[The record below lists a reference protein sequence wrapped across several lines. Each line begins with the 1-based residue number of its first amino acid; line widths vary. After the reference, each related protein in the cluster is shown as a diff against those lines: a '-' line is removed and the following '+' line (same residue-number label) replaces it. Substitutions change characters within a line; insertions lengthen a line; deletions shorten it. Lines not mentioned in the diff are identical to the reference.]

1 MNKNEIMEK
10 KNEGRKRSQK
20 KEGRKKTLDCC
31 MRNSHLSTCHF
42 FKLPRYS
49 QLTTHSH
56 LPSLGHLLEVLMCL
70 LPLPNLVLALFPII
84 DKHLFFQQ
92 RRSATW
98 KCSKYPYTS
107 LGHKAS
113 TLHMFSFFHKV
124 SSNNSWLS
132 LCPNP
137 CLKVSLE
144 IPNLQTY
151 L

>member
-1 MNKNEIMEK
+1 MNQNEIMKE
-10 KNEGRKRSQK
+10 KNEGRKRSQN
-20 KEGRKKTLDCC
+20 KEGEKKNLRLL
-31 MRNSHLSTCHF
+31 RNSHLSTCHF

-56 LPSLGHLLEVLMCL
+56 LPSLGHLLEVMMCL

-84 DKHLFFQQ
+84 EKHLLFQQ
-92 RRSATW
+92 RRSTTW
-98 KCSKYPYTS
+98 KCGKYPYTS

-137 CLKVSLE
+137 YLKVSLE